1 MRTILIGDI
10 HGCNTALCSLLERVQ
25 PGAEDTLVLLGDLFD
40 RGPDSWEVFQTVR
53 TLADSFGRRFVLL
66 LGNHEDYLL
75 QSKLSLLQRLVWER
89 VGRGATIQSF
99 KAHGQR
105 MEDAIPWL
113 KVHGQLFYREEHLQC
128 VHAGLMLEPIEV
140 NDRETMLHDHDIVLQ
155 NRYCGPLTV
164 TGHIALDSPMYFR
177 GDGKNREKL
186 PYSVWQELPE
196 HGIICIDTGC
206 GKGGKLTAMVVES
219 QRFLLDCVEER

>member
-1 MRTILIGDI
+1 MRTIVIGDI

-75 QSKLSLLQRLVWER
+75 QPKLSLSQRLIWER
-89 VGRGATIQSF
+89 VGRGATVRSF

-105 MEDAIPWL
+105 MEDTIPWL
-113 KVHGQLFYREEHLQC
+113 KKHGQLFYREDLFQC
-128 VHAGLMLEPIEV
+128 VHAGLKIDPIEV
-140 NDRETMLHDHDIVLQ
+140 NDRETLLHDHGVVLE

-164 TGHIALDSPMYFR
+164 TGHIALDSPTFFK
-177 GDGKNREKL
+177 GDGKNTVKL
-186 PYSVWQELPE
+186 PYSDWQELPD

-206 GKGGKLTAMVVES
+206 GKGGKLSAMVVEGG
-219 QRFLLDCVEER
+219 RFLIECVEGS